1 MRPRPRRRGYAM
13 VAVVAFVLVFLGLWT
28 VAARQISSMLRI
40 EQARAKRI
48 ARDAAALPARK
59 ALAQALA
66 ALESGYPPANP
77 YTCLVT
83 VDSTEFAVTYTIN
96 PDTEDPTDW
105 LVTASTTVDPG
116 LPALDPGEFKASP
129 PGGP

>member
-1 MRPRPRRRGYAM
+1 MRVRPRRRGFAM
-13 VAVVAFVLVFLGLWT
+13 VAVVVFVLVFLGLWT
-28 VAARQISSMLRI
+28 VAARQISSMLRV
-40 EQARAKRI
+40 EQARAKRVG
-48 ARDAAALPARK
+48 ATSPHCPRK

-105 LVTASTTVDPG
+105 LVTASTITDPG
-116 LPALDPGEFKASP
+116 LPALDPSQFEPTP
-129 PGGP
+129 PM

>member
-1 MRPRPRRRGYAM
+1 MRVRPRRRGYAM
-13 VAVVAFVLVFLGLWT
+13 VAVVVFVLGFLGLWT
-28 VAARQISSMLRI
+28 VAARQISSMLRV

-48 ARDAAALPARK
+48 ARDAAALASRQ

-77 YTCLVT
+77 YVCLVMAGG
-83 VDSTEFAVTYTIN
+83 TEFAITYQIN

-105 LVTASTTVDPG
+105 LVSASTTTDPG
-116 LPALDPGEFKASP
+116 LPALDPAEFEATP
-129 PGGP
+129 PM

>member
-1 MRPRPRRRGYAM
+1 M
-13 VAVVAFVLVFLGLWT
+13 VAVVVFVIGFLGLWT
-28 VAARQISSMLRI
+28 VAARQISSMLRV

-48 ARDAAALPARK
+48 ARDAAALASRQ

-77 YTCLVT
+77 YVCLVT
-83 VDSTEFAVTYTIN
+83 AGSTEFAVTYQIN
-96 PDTEDPTDW
+96 PDSEDPSDW

-116 LPALDPGEFKASP
+116 LPALDPAEFEATP
-129 PGGP
+129 PM